1 MGKGGATMAG
11 MANSSMFAI
20 VWRWILHSK
29 RLSNRWW
36 AVIGAAWGVFSGI
49 ATVMSTWGST
59 AAKMK
64 WAELTL
70 HFPFGWQT
78 WLIGTLIVIVL
89 FVYDGS
95 YRHSQKLERDKAA
108 LRWSDDRPILLFDS
122 WGEVPHEHPEARFHE
137 HQDSSGQLHRE
148 YWERGFF
155 LTNQGGTA
163 HEVCLMPVQLAE
175 NVYVISPTPA
185 PRIDRGTKGFVF
197 AYMDTEHN
205 AKFGEDFERWDLLK
219 VMAALEKK
227 INSARV
233 GEYPLTVQIGVV
245 YRDFRGIWF
254 GSTAEMTYRKDLN
267 RIVFGSTKQA
277 QGSLR
282 EDSIVGLLTR
292 S

>member
-1 MGKGGATMAG
+1 MGAG
-11 MANSSMFAI
+11 ETISSMPKWSLLIARWFAHC
-20 VWRWILHSK
+20 RH
-29 RLSNRWW
+29 LSNWWW
-36 AVIGAAWGVFSGI
+36 AVIAGVWSAFSVADTAI
-49 ATVMSTWGST
+49 SHWGSDSLKLGWKN
-59 AAKMK
+59 A
-64 WAELTL
+64 TL
-70 HFPFGWQT
+70 HFPFGWQV
-78 WLIGTLIVIVL
+78 WAIGLLLLVVF
-89 FVYDGS
+89 FVYHGS
-95 YRHSQKLERDKAA
+95 YLHAKELNRAIAA
-108 LRWSDDRPILLFDS
+108 LRWPDDRPVLLFDS
-122 WGEVPHEHPEARFHE
+122 WGEVPHDHPEARFHE
-137 HQDSSGQLHRE
+137 ISEYQKERQ

-185 PRIDRGTKGFVF
+185 PRIDRGAKGFVF

-205 AKFGEDFERWDLLK
+205 TKFGEDFERWDLLK

-233 GEYPLTVQIGVV
+233 GEYPLTIQIGVV

-254 GSTAEMTYRKDLN
+254 ASTAEMTYRKELN
-267 RIVFGSTKQA
+267 RIVFGSTEQA

-292 S
+292 P